1 MNRPYHSTE
10 LSLVSRHCPYALE
23 LQERGVPADRSVY
36 NVGIAAHAVL
46 EEATRETNSKDRELT
61 ADELQHVALGVCSRL
76 IATGR
81 TYDGKPEG
89 PMPADAAFAGKKVA
103 LDYLAWNPIQP
114 GGEPERG
121 IGLDERGNVVDYWEG
136 DGLAIRTILDHGTCY
151 TEADEESE
159 RTVLRVTDYKTAW
172 SAGEDD
178 LDTIQR
184 KIQAVAAWKVY
195 GPADVLILE
204 IVNVRLG
211 KSFTKRLYAVDG
223 LSETL
228 AEWWAE
234 ILTAAKALDAQKA
247 RGPRPAIPG
256 RGCLGCPYLQACD
269 HSQDYI
275 ERRGMH
281 RTAEQRATAYCVA
294 AAMRDELG
302 EQLRID
308 SDEEPVR
315 VEGGFVGT
323 TAKVVQKVREDGY
336 AILADR
342 WEENGGDLHGF
353 AKACELTGANA
364 KNIAKALY
372 FDRSAKA
379 DRDALLA
386 EVLTEDRKREFGV
399 WTEIETEAQTREET
413 NHVPSV

>member
-1 MNRPYHSTE
+1 MHRPYHSTE

-23 LQERGVPADRSVY
+23 LQERGVPADRAVY
-36 NVGIAAHAVL
+36 QVGIAAHAVL
-46 EEATRETNSKDRELT
+46 EEATRETNAKDRELT
-61 ADELQHVALGVCSRL
+61 GDELQHLALGVCSRL

-81 TYDGKPEG
+81 MYDGKPEG
-89 PMPADAAFAGKKVA
+89 PMDPDAAFAGKKLA

-114 GGEPERG
+114 GGNPEVG
-121 IGLDERGNVVDYWEG
+121 IGLDESGNVADYWRAE
-136 DGLAIRTILDHGTCY
+136 GLAIRTILDRVSSVVEG
-151 TEADEESE
+151 DEESE
-159 RTVLRVTDYKTAW
+159 RTVVRVTDYKTAW

-178 LDTIQR
+178 LETIQR
-184 KIQAVAAWKVY
+184 KIQAVAAWRLC
-195 GPADVLILE
+195 GAADVLELE

-308 SDEEPVR
+308 SDEGPVR
-315 VEGGFVGT
+315 VAGGFVGT

-342 WEENGGDLHGF
+342 WEEHGGDLHGF
-353 AKACELTGANA
+353 AKACELTGSNA

-379 DRDALLA
+379 DREALLA

-399 WTEIETEAQTREET
+399 WTEIES
-413 NHVPSV
+413 N